1 MNASSERNRLL
12 WILSL
17 VGEQPVRS
25 IHEGYDNDMTTVRT
39 GAEAGEESTSDEP
52 CRAPLRRRGA
62 QLEDAIL
69 AAAYEELVEV
79 GYTAF
84 SVEGVAARAGTGKAS
99 IYRRWPTR
107 QHLVTDALISQLP
120 TPAQCGVSF
129 SADALPDSVSTADA
143 LRHVATKIAQV
154 MESPAGDAM
163 RAVKCEALAD
173 PDLARL
179 VDERFQEPR
188 RQALLGLLRRGVQRG
203 EVRPDAVND
212 LVADVLPAVLS
223 FRVLMQRER
232 ISRRD
237 ISAIIEQLLI
247 PLVAAH

>member
-1 MNASSERNRLL
+1 
-12 WILSL
+12 
-17 VGEQPVRS
+17 
-25 IHEGYDNDMTTVRT
+25 
-39 GAEAGEESTSDEP
+39 
-52 CRAPLRRRGA
+52 
-62 QLEDAIL
+62 
-69 AAAYEELVEV
+69 
-79 GYTAF
+79 
-84 SVEGVAARAGTGKAS
+84 
-99 IYRRWPTR
+99 
-107 QHLVTDALISQLP
+107 
-120 TPAQCGVSF
+120 
-129 SADALPDSVSTADA
+129 
-143 LRHVATKIAQV
+143 
-154 MESPAGDAM
+154 M